1 MVVLVVKV
9 ILSMKM
15 KTYKED
21 QRLDL
26 RIFLFLLY
34 FILYILIFLLLP
46 LKGWDIGVEMVPHWP
61 AQHIDEF
68 RA

>member
-1 MVVLVVKV
+1 MGVLVVKV

-26 RIFLFLLY
+26 RTFLFLLCFIY
-34 FILYILIFLLLP
+34 FVHFIFAFTF
-46 LKGWDIGVEMVPHWP
+46 KRVGYWG
-61 AQHIDEF
+61 
-68 RA
+68 